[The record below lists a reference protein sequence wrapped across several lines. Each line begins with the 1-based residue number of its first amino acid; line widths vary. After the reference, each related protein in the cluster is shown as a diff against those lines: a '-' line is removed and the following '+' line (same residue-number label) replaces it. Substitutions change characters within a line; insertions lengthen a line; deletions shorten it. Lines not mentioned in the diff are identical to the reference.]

1 MQVMARDESAGEDA
15 HRTAGLHPI
24 EHKSL
29 AGDPGLETSATEGA
43 PFSCVLVSRR
53 IMDGYFRTVLPGRN
67 AALRVSGICDRMI
80 SQE

>member
-1 MQVMARDESAGEDA
+1 MQVMARDASAGEDA

-43 PFSCVLVSRR
+43 LVSCVVASRR
-53 IMDGYFRTVLPGRN
+53 IMDDYYHAVPAGRPWDYYCS
-67 AALRVSGICDRMI
+67 V
-80 SQE
+80 